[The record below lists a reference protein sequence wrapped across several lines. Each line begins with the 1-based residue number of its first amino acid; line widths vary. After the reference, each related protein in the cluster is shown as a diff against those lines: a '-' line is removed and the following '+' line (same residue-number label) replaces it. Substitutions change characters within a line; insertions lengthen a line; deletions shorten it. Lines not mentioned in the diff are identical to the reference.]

1 MESNRPASSR
11 GWHTYSLPYMESRQT
26 VSVEKREVKSPTS
39 SAQEQLKQEGTLN
52 TVLAQI
58 KSIQEKCELV
68 FSP

>member
-1 MESNRPASSR
+1 
-11 GWHTYSLPYMESRQT
+11 MESRQT